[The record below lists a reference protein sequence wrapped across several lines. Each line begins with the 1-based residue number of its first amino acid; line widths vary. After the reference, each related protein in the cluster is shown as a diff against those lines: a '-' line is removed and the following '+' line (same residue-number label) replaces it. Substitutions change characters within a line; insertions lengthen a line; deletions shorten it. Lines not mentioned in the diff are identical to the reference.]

1 MIDRH
6 EALEHHVHQTMMKSS
21 MNPIEQKI
29 FHEKRNE
36 NMFRHR
42 SYCRK
47 VGCARLHADFVHGEF
62 VEDECEER
70 MRDEMI
76 QNAVAIRFQHEFSG
90 RLFRVVF
97 KFESL

>member
-1 MIDRH
+1 MRDASDNSSNLSHVIEIWKSAMIDRH

-47 VGCARLHADFVHGEF
+47 VGCARLHADFVHGKF

-76 QNAVAIRFQHEFSG
+76 
-90 RLFRVVF
+90 
-97 KFESL
+97 